1 MSHIVETAK
10 STNPW
15 AASNAPA
22 SKIKATKSK
31 QATTKANLHLRKSA
45 STSGKP
51 LGVMKKGTKV
61 TPTGKTSKGWHQLK
75 WGSKTGWAS
84 GSYLSIKTVTTAA
97 DTKRY
102 MNKYSRIYDSY
113 GSKKK
118 AIGGVNFCTQV
129 TRLAV
134 AGKYTHIKTAYYHG
148 WVATSYLETKRPA
161 VQYRWAG
168 NAAKQWSAATG
179 GTSKAVKAGT
189 KVSWRR
195 TANGRDQVLI
205 GNKWVWVT
213 GFGKS
218 VPAATL
224 PATVNVADYGRF
236 TTGSTALRAQP
247 AASAKNQKT
256 MPYGSK
262 VTVTHHAGT
271 WAKIKYKNL
280 TGYVPKSALSAS
292 GADVSFAVYRTL
304 RTGQFANYWMKGYDT
319 KMLGKVPG
327 TDLYQLWN
335 KDWTFMTP
343 GNRAVVTEQFNY
355 SKAKADALK
364 GPLDQYEGT
373 MRYQGKL
380 MYKRQLVTMQDGSKS
395 YTYKTSDWGTTV
407 AKRSGRLITAA
418 DFLKRH

>member
-1 MSHIVETAK
+1 M
-10 STNPW
+10 
-15 AASNAPA
+15 
-22 SKIKATKSK
+22 
-31 QATTKANLHLRKSA
+31 
-45 STSGKP
+45 
-51 LGVMKKGTKV
+51 
-61 TPTGKTSKGWHQLK
+61 
-75 WGSKTGWAS
+75 
-84 GSYLSIKTVTTAA
+84 
-97 DTKRY
+97 
-102 MNKYSRIYDSY
+102 
-113 GSKKK
+113 
-118 AIGGVNFCTQV
+118 
-129 TRLAV
+129 
-134 AGKYTHIKTAYYHG
+134 
-148 WVATSYLETKRPA
+148 
-161 VQYRWAG
+161 
-168 NAAKQWSAATG
+168 
-179 GTSKAVKAGT
+179 
-189 KVSWRR
+189 SWRR

-205 GNKWVWVT
+205 SNKWVWVS

-271 WAKIKYKNL
+271 WAKVKYKNL

-292 GADVSFAVYRTL
+292 GADVSFAVYGTL